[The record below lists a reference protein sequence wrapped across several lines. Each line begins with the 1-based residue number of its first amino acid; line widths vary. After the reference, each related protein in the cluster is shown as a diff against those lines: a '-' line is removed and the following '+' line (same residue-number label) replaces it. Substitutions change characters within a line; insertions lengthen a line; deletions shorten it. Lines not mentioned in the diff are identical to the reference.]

1 MDRPKGDETASRPA
15 EVTAWL
21 KALGGWEGRSLSRA
35 RQLLL
40 EVDPGIR
47 EAIKWRKPSNPD
59 GVPVWYHGGILC
71 IGGVLKN
78 RVRVT
83 FPEGAALTDAKHLFN
98 ACLEAGSMRAIDMP
112 EEYKLNG
119 VAFKSL
125 VRAAIRHL
133 DDSESP

>member
-1 MDRPKGDETASRPA
+1 MDRPRGSETESEPA
-15 EVTAWL
+15 EVKAWL
-21 KALGGWEGRSLSRA
+21 KALGGWQEQSLSRA
-35 RQLLL
+35 RRLLL
-40 EVDPGIR
+40 EVNPDLR

-71 IGGVLKN
+71 IAGVLKN

-83 FPEGAALTDAKHLFN
+83 FPEGAVLSDPKHLFN

-112 EEYKLNG
+112 EDYKLNEG
-119 VAFKSL
+119 AFKSL

-133 DDSESP
+133 DSAEGR

>member
-1 MDRPKGDETASRPA
+1 MDRPKSDEAPSATA

-21 KALGGWEGRSLSRA
+21 KALDGWEGRSLSRA

-59 GVPVWYHGGILC
+59 GVPVWYHRGILC
-71 IGGVLKN
+71 IGGVLKK

-83 FPEGAALTDAKHLFN
+83 FPEGAALSDPKHLFN

-112 EEYKLNG
+112 EEYKLDRL
-119 VAFKSL
+119 AFKSL

-133 DDSESP
+133 DSSEDR

>member
-1 MDRPKGDETASRPA
+1 MARSSGGETESATA
-15 EVTAWL
+15 EVDAWL
-21 KALGGWEGRSLSRA
+21 KATGGWQAQRLSRA
-35 RQLLL
+35 RRLLL

-71 IGGVLKN
+71 IAGVLKN

-83 FPEGAALTDAKHLFN
+83 FPEGAVLQDPKHLFN
-98 ACLEAGSMRAIDMP
+98 ACLAAGSMRAIDMP
-112 EEYKLNG
+112 EDYELREG
-119 VAFKSL
+119 AFKSL

-133 DDSESP
+133 DSAERR